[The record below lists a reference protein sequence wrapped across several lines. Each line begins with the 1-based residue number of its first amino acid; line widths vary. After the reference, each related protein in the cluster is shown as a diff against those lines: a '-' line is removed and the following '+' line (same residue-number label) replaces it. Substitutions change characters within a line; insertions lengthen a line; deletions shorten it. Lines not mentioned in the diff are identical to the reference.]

1 MCVKNTEICRKEWSK
16 MAKCLK
22 KAIAKYKDK
31 IEWGEHESRKKI
43 KNTEKLCKGLDFVWN

>member
-1 MCVKNTEICRKEWSK
+1 

-31 IEWGEHESRKKI
+31 IEWGEHESRKKNKKYRKI
-43 KNTEKLCKGLDFVWN
+43 VQRVGFCLKLNEQDIL